1 MNILSELFVGAVA
14 PESLGVRVERLN
26 EALSPLIVTREGLY
40 PGSMGL
46 LLLHDWEWR
55 ETSER
60 YEEVDQSSIERLVEL
75 VEEEPLEFLDTVP
88 GREGRLILP
97 SDASTEWSLT
107 LFHFF
112 EDQGEILLDS
122 GSVSLAGVEPFNVG
136 DRIEQILRAPL
147 DWLKL
152 RRQRDCRPRA
162 EDLICRREK
171 CAGECRRYK
180 KSDEN
185 RTRLVCACVF

>member
-88 GREGRLILP
+88 GREGRLNLAFRRIDRMEPHALP
-97 SDASTEWSLT
+97 FLR
-107 LFHFF
+107 
-112 EDQGEILLDS
+112 GPGRDS
-122 GSVSLAGVEPFNVG
+122 A
-136 DRIEQILRAPL
+136 R
-147 DWLKL
+147 
-152 RRQRDCRPRA
+152 
-162 EDLICRREK
+162 
-171 CAGECRRYK
+171 
-180 KSDEN
+180 
-185 RTRLVCACVF
+185 